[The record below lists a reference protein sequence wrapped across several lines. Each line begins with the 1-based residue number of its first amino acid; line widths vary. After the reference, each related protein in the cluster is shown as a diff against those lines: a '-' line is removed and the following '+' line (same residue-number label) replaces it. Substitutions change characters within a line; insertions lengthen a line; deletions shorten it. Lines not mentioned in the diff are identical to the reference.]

1 MSHHRENLHP
11 NPVGAMLHSTKPR
24 VPRALPW
31 PSARENDMNIR
42 WSRLT
47 TFLISGSLLAS
58 AGQALAARGAGTV
71 YTESNTGTGNQV
83 LVFHRGADGTL
94 TPAGVVASGGMGTG
108 APLASQG
115 AVAMGGDGDWLFAVN
130 AGSGSISSFRVR
142 NGGLELAH
150 TASSGGTTPVSIA
163 VSGHLLYVLNQGGTG
178 NIAGFWVG
186 DHGELEMI
194 PGSSHPLSSTSA
206 SAEEV
211 GFSPDQTTLVVS
223 EKATQ
228 TLDLYKVKAH
238 GLVTGP
244 MAHPSNGAGPYG
256 FTFTG
261 RDELLVTEAAV
272 NAVSS
277 YDLDHGS
284 LALVSPSVP
293 SDGAAP
299 CWIATTPD
307 GRFAYAANAHIGT
320 IAGFSVG
327 REGALTFLGL
337 TTTASIPLLDLA
349 AARDYLYALA
359 EGTNQILEY
368 KVARDG
374 GLTEIGQAGSIP
386 ASAAGLVA
394 Q

>member
-1 MSHHRENLHP
+1 M
-11 NPVGAMLHSTKPR
+11 K
-24 VPRALPW
+24 
-31 PSARENDMNIR
+31 IR
-42 WSRLT
+42 WTHLT
-47 TFLISGSLLAS
+47 TFLISGSLLAG
-58 AGQALAARGAGTV
+58 AGPALSARGAGTV
-71 YTESNTGTGNQV
+71 YTESNASTGNQV
-83 LVFHRGADGTL
+83 LVFHRAGDGSL
-94 TPAGVVASGGMGTG
+94 TPAGAVASGGMGTG

-130 AGSGSISSFRVR
+130 AGSDSISSFRVHD
-142 NGGLELAH
+142 GGLVLAD
-150 TASSGGTTPVSIA
+150 TAGSGGTTPVSIA

-186 DHGELEMI
+186 DRGELQMI
-194 PGSSHPLSSTSA
+194 PGSTRALNSTSA
-206 SAEEV
+206 SAEEI
-211 GFSPDQTTLVVS
+211 GFSPDQSSLVVS

-228 TLDLYKVKAH
+228 TLDIYKVKAH

-244 MAHPSNGAGPYG
+244 TAHPSSGAGPYG

-261 RDELLVTEAAV
+261 RDELLVTEAAAS
-272 NAVSS
+272 AVSS
-277 YDLDHGS
+277 YDLDHGD

-299 CWIATTPD
+299 CWIAATPD

-349 AARDYLYALA
+349 ATRDYLYALA

-368 KVARDG
+368 RVTKDG
-374 GLTEIGQAGSIP
+374 GLTEIGHEGSIP

>member
-1 MSHHRENLHP
+1 
-11 NPVGAMLHSTKPR
+11 
-24 VPRALPW
+24 
-31 PSARENDMNIR
+31 MNIR

-58 AGQALAARGAGTV
+58 AGQALAARGAGTE

-115 AVAMGGDGDWLFAVN
+115 AVALGGDGDWLFAVN
-130 AGSGSISSFRVR
+130 AGSDSISSFRVR
-142 NGGLELAH
+142 EGGLEWAD
-150 TASSGGTTPVSIA
+150 TAGSGGTTPVSIA
-163 VSGHLLYVLNQGGTG
+163 VSGHLLYVLNQGGAG
-178 NIAGFWVG
+178 NIAGFRIG
-186 DHGELEMI
+186 DHGELRMI
-194 PGSSHPLSSTSA
+194 AGSSRALSSTSA

-211 GFSPDQTTLVVS
+211 AFSPDQSTLVVT
-223 EKATQ
+223 EKNTQ
-228 TLDLYKVKAH
+228 TLDLYKVKAQ

-244 MAHPSNGAGPYG
+244 TAHPSNGAGPYG

-261 RDELLVTEAAV
+261 RDELLVTEAAI

-277 YDLDHGS
+277 YDLDHGT
-284 LALVSPSVP
+284 LALVSPSVA

-299 CWIATTPD
+299 CWIAATPD

-349 AARDYLYALA
+349 ATRDYLYALA
-359 EGTNQILEY
+359 EETNQILEY
-368 KVARDG
+368 QVGRDG
-374 GLTEIGQAGSIP
+374 ALTEIGQAGSIP
-386 ASAAGLVA
+386 PSAAGLVA

>member
-1 MSHHRENLHP
+1 
-11 NPVGAMLHSTKPR
+11 MLHSTNPR
-24 VPRALPW
+24 VDQTLPW
-31 PSARENDMNIR
+31 PSARENDMRIN
-42 WSRLT
+42 WTRLT
-47 TFLISGSLLAS
+47 PFLISGSLLAGAGPALS
-58 AGQALAARGAGTV
+58 AGEADKV
-71 YTESNTGTGNQV
+71 YTESNASTGNQI
-83 LVFHRGADGTL
+83 LMFQRAADGTL
-94 TPAGVVASGGMGTG
+94 TPAGSVASGGMGTG
-108 APLASQG
+108 AALASQG
-115 AVAMGGDGDWLFAVN
+115 AVAMGGGGDWLFAVN
-130 AGSGSISSFRVR
+130 AGSNSISSFRVHK
-142 NGGLELAH
+142 GGLELAD

-186 DHGELEMI
+186 DRGELQMI
-194 PGSSHPLSSTSA
+194 AGSSRPLSSTNA
-206 SAEEV
+206 SAEQV
-211 GFSPDQTTLVVS
+211 GFSPDQTLLVVS
-223 EKATQ
+223 EKMTQ

-244 MAHPSNGAGPYG
+244 TAYPSNGAGPYG

-261 RDELLVTEAAV
+261 RDELLVTEAAA

-284 LALVSPSVP
+284 LALVSASVP

-299 CWIATTPD
+299 CWIVATPD
-307 GRFAYAANAHIGT
+307 GRFAFAANAHIGS
-320 IAGFSVG
+320 IAGYGVG

-349 AARDYLYALA
+349 ATRDNLYALA

-368 KVARDG
+368 KVGRDG
-374 GLTEIGQAGSIP
+374 GLTEIGLLGSIP